1 MMRERYLYY
10 AQGTVSS
17 GACLFSEGT
26 RSAIALAGD
35 PVPGGGTFDYVD
47 VPFLNPQTQ
56 VGFVGG
62 LSEGTGVFLANP
74 IR

>member
-1 MMRERYLYY
+1 
-10 AQGTVSS
+10 
-17 GACLFSEGT
+17 LFSEGT